1 VDSILRE
8 IGVNYKDEITKA
20 MSLLAEQPNA
30 LFLGQ
35 AVLYP
40 GSILS
45 DTLEGVPMSKRL
57 ELPVAEE
64 MQMGMSIGL
73 ALDGYLPIS
82 IYPRIDFLLLAINQL
97 SNHLDILEE
106 LSHGE
111 FTAKVIIRTIIGSNK
126 PFECGLQHS
135 RDHTTVLNTLLR
147 NVRVVKLDKAEE
159 VRTVYENALRFDDS
173 TLIIEEARLY

>member
-1 VDSILRE
+1 MDSILRE

>member
-1 VDSILRE
+1 MS
-8 IGVNYKDEITKA
+8 NYKDEVTKA
-20 MSLLAEQPNA
+20 MSMLAEQPNA

-35 AVLYP
+35 TVVYP

-64 MQMGMSIGL
+64 MQIGMSIGL
-73 ALDGYLPIS
+73 ALNGYLPIS

>member
-1 VDSILRE
+1 M
-8 IGVNYKDEITKA
+8 NYKDEITKA
-20 MSLLAEQPNA
+20 MNMLAAQPNT

-35 AVLYP
+35 TVVYP

-64 MQMGMSIGL
+64 MQLGLSIGL

-97 SNHLDILEE
+97 SNHLDVLEE
-106 LSHGE
+106 MSHGE
-111 FTAKVIIRTIIGSNK
+111 WRAKIIIRTIIGSNI
-126 PFECGLQHS
+126 PFESGPQHS
-135 RDHTTVLNTLLR
+135 RDHTDVFRTLLK
-147 NVRVVKLDKAEE
+147 NVEVVKLDHTLKVQPA
-159 VRTVYENALRFDDS
+159 YKHALESDKS
-173 TLIIEEARLY
+173 TLLVEEARLY